1 MKTLFF
7 FLALLVFNQT
17 VFAQN
22 DLADAW
28 HRRERTEQTGMKVLA
43 GWSVANIAVS
53 AVAIGK
59 AEGSNRYFHEMN
71 IYWNAV
77 NLGIAGLGF
86 LNVAKSR
93 KRSATF
99 TLSEAVEAQH
109 GVETVL
115 LFNSGL
121 DLAYVA
127 SGFWLL
133 EKSKNDV
140 SQQDRLKGFGQA
152 VAIQGGFLLVFD
164 ITNYFIH
171 RANAPKLKRVLDRV
185 NVTGNSV
192 GMVWKL

>member
-1 MKTLFF
+1 MKHLFSISLLLLISP
-7 FLALLVFNQT
+7 LAFS
-17 VFAQN
+17 QN
-22 DLADAW
+22 DLQDAW

-43 GWSVANIAVS
+43 GWSVANMTVS

-59 AEGSNRYFHEMN
+59 AEGSTRYFHEMN
-71 IYWNAV
+71 LYWNAV

-93 KRSATF
+93 KRSTPF

-133 EKSKNDV
+133 EKSKNDLA
-140 SQQDRLKGFGQA
+140 QQNRLKGFGQA
-152 VAIQGGFLLVFD
+152 VVVQGGFLLVFD
-164 ITNYFIH
+164 VANYLIH
-171 RANAPKLKRVLDRV
+171 RQNAPKLKRVLDRV

-192 GMVWKL
+192 GLVWKL